1 MIVNNVLSRLSSMN
15 PSSAIRSVATSEIDA
30 LNCVK
35 VAIIEEYYP
44 ETRTAKVNLV
54 NKVFAG
60 LNDDGI
66 QKTQLY
72 PPLYP
77 KVMFVGTPDNGMDYK
92 VQKGD
97 EVLVF
102 FCDREITSWWGTGQ
116 VCQLDDF
123 RTHHMSDCIALAGI
137 RSQPLA
143 TPTNNDLNITSN
155 GMGINISANSINI
168 KADTEVKIESPSVST
183 TGNLSVGTGISAVV
197 PCGGVTLTFSNGIL
211 TGVS

>member
-137 RSQPLA
+137 RSQPK
-143 TPTNNDLNITSN
+143 TTITNDNLNIYSKN
-155 GMGINISANSINI
+155 GIINFEGNVVINGNVQINGNIEITGDATIGGISFLQHVHGNGNEG
-168 KADTEVKIESPSVST
+168 ADTTAPK
-183 TGNLSVGTGISAVV
+183 G
-197 PCGGVTLTFSNGIL
+197 
-211 TGVS
+211 

>member
-1 MIVNNVLSRLSSMN
+1 MIVNNLVSQMSSMN
-15 PSSAIRSVATSEIDA
+15 RISSTMNAIDNAIDA

-35 VAIIEEYYP
+35 IGIVEEYYP

-54 NKVFAG
+54 NKVFIK
-60 LNDDGI
+60 LNSDGI
-66 QKTQLY
+66 QETQLY
-72 PPLYP
+72 PPIYP
-77 KVMFVGTPDNGMDYK
+77 KIMFIGTVDNGMDYK
-92 VQKGD
+92 LQAGD

-102 FCDREITSWWGTGQ
+102 FCDREITSWWLTGETS
-116 VCQLDDF
+116 QLNDF
-123 RTHHMSDCIALAGI
+123 RTHHMSDCVAIAGL
-137 RSQPLA
+137 RSQPLT
-143 TPTNNDLNITSN
+143 TPTNSDLNITSN

-197 PCGGVTLTFSNGIL
+197 PCGAVTLTFSNGIL